1 MYLTAKQH
9 QINGKITIHG
19 KTKKINCVG
28 FLKKIDNP
36 LELVTSVIRNT
47 ADFNIKIPAIV
58 DNKISKT
65 VNVTPSCVLQYTY
78 FVKQSLNATSKFLN
92 LN

>member
-1 MYLTAKQH
+1 LYFNTKQ

-28 FLKKIDNP
+28 FEKNRQR
-36 LELVTSVIRNT
+36 LELVTSVIVNT

-58 DNKISKT
+58 DTKISK
-65 VNVTPSCVLQYTY
+65 Q
-78 FVKQSLNATSKFLN
+78 
-92 LN
+92 